1 MWRTLSNEARE
12 AIGELCDE
20 HGRHLYDYCRTALA
34 GSDAEAAVADAL
46 LSAHAHADRLAEP
59 RLTRPW
65 LYALARAH
73 RAAIAATR
81 PASTGSWSRPG
92 VAPDLVPE
100 GLMALDGPHRELL
113 DLSVRHGLTNADI
126 AVIFDAEA
134 FEVAAI
140 VAEAADTL
148 EEWFA
153 AVRAARTR
161 DGCPRLSTRVTD
173 WTKAPGRRNRTRIAR
188 HILSCSACRAAPRTV
203 RATTLLHRLPLAAV
217 PSTLREQPAWGRPL
231 PGDDPLWRPDGF
243 PRQARGL
250 VEPPPAMISL
260 VPGPTTETREPS
272 WPVAGAAAT
281 GQEPSRTS
289 APRPTGT
296 HSTGTR
302 STGTASGA
310 TASIGPRPTG
320 TAPNATASGGGG
332 PSGGGFGGGGFGG
345 TSGGG
350 GPGRGFGGTS
360 GGGGSGGGGSGGG
373 PAQPVPAGA
382 PSGAAPSRV
391 PSGSAAPGVSPSGG
405 PLAAPIGKAPFGTA
419 PGTPLRPATG
429 DAPSEAPANGVH
441 PRATITDA
449 SPTATTTATA
459 VPSGTTGGTPRGR
472 DPAVLAQ
479 GGREPFSPA
488 GTALLDATHLPAEH
502 HAPGPTVPDQQA
514 HRPTDR
520 TIPGQQTQRPTDLVA
535 PDERRDPPTAGPDQG
550 LGRLVA
556 TGPARALPEIPSQ
569 RRTPTRQTAEG
580 RSPQEPPDL
589 GRRLPKAAV
598 ARAEAPDSTPRRSA
612 EPGDKLVFS
621 GERPSRERPVQESE
635 RPPQQHQAND
645 RPPEPVR
652 DPQAK
657 RGQVWALQPPRL
669 TQGPDRQN
677 VRNPDQ
683 PRVRPEQLRV
693 REPDT
698 PHVQE
703 PERPHVQRPDT
714 PHAREPERPQAR
726 QSDTPH
732 TGEPDQLRVREPGP
746 SRVREPD
753 DPHTQQPG
761 RPQAP
766 EPERLRTREPERL
779 VVREPERLQVREPR
793 RLRVREQ
800 GDEQWEEFWE
810 GRPDE
815 DDPEARISLRWLV
828 RMALVIGLVMVAGGL
843 TWSVFRNQTSG
854 TAASAT
860 GPTAL
865 APAPSAS
872 APPAQATEAPAP
884 TMRPTAPAAEAT
896 GQGSPTGT
904 ATAEATDQNSP
915 TDTAT
920 APTPQDEQAEAG
932 KKALPAPPAPV
943 ARLSPESVQLG
954 TERTG
959 TFKLSCTGDCEVTSF
974 TGSNGIVISGN
985 TFTVRAPAERP
996 GCSGPPMTESG
1007 VITIGWSGTATGDGR
1022 STEGATAGDGTLT
1035 MLVSWT
1041 VTSNKGAFIPDT
1053 NGGGYWSNCPK
1064 NE

>member
-12 AIGELCDE
+12 TIGELCDE

-126 AVIFDAEA
+126 AVIFDAET

-281 GQEPSRTS
+281 GQEPPRTS

-320 TAPNATASGGGG
+320 TTPSATASGGGG
-332 PSGGGFGGGGFGG
+332 SSGGGF
-345 TSGGG
+345 
-350 GPGRGFGGTS
+350 
-360 GGGGSGGGGSGGG
+360 GGG

-391 PSGSAAPGVSPSGG
+391 SSGSAAPGASPSGG

-441 PRATITDA
+441 PRATITNA

-459 VPSGTTGGTPRGR
+459 VPSGTNGGTPRGR
-472 DPAVLAQ
+472 DPATLAQ
-479 GGREPFSPA
+479 RGMEPFSPS
-488 GTALLDATHLPAEH
+488 GTALLDATHLPAERH
-502 HAPGPTVPDQQA
+502 TPGPTVPDQQTQ
-514 HRPTDR
+514 RPTDR
-520 TIPGQQTQRPTDLVA
+520 TVPGQQTPRPTDLVE
-535 PDERRDPPTAGPDQG
+535 PDERRDPPTAG

-589 GRRLPKAAV
+589 GRRLPKAA
-598 ARAEAPDSTPRRSA
+598 ASRAEAPDSTPRRSA

-635 RPPQQHQAND
+635 RPQQQHQANA

-698 PHVQE
+698 PRVQE
-703 PERPHVQRPDT
+703 PEPPHVQRPDT
-714 PHAREPERPQAR
+714 PHTREPEQPQAR
-726 QSDTPH
+726 Q
-732 TGEPDQLRVREPGP
+732 
-746 SRVREPD
+746 
-753 DPHTQQPG
+753 
-761 RPQAP
+761 PQ
-766 EPERLRTREPERL
+766 RLRAREPERL

-872 APPAQATEAPAP
+872 APPAQATDPAAADPTADPTAGSATEAPAP
-884 TMRPTAPAAEAT
+884 TMQPTTPAAEAT

-920 APTPQDEQAEAG
+920 APPPQDEQAEAG

-1007 VITIGWSGTATGDGR
+1007 VVTIGWSGTATGDGR